1 MRICGILSQ
10 SRRDFT
16 ALMGCE
22 GCGATEKLTT
32 GYDDRYY
39 HDEVIP
45 AMVCKACGESRNS
58 LGMTAAKTATRY
70 AAGEVV

>member
-1 MRICGILSQ
+1 MRICEVLSQ

-32 GYDDRYY
+32 GYDDRFY

-45 AMVCKACGESRNS
+45 AMTCAACGESRNS
-58 LGMTAAKTATRY
+58 LGLKAAPTATKY
-70 AAGEVV
+70 AAWEVV